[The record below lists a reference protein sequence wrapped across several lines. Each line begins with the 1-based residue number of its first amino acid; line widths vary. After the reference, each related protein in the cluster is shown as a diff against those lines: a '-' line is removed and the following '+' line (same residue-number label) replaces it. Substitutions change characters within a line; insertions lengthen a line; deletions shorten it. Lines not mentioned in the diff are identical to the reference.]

1 MASGENNKPSGP
13 RGGGG
18 RSLLP
23 GFIRDSFVRKFVIT
37 LLIVLL
43 VVGGVSAYAYA
54 QTTDQLAAD
63 AEAEYTGVAE
73 RDAGDITEWQS
84 ERSINV
90 QIASEFPL
98 LQTGDVEEIGTYLDG
113 EQERLPDDVES
124 IHLVDIDE
132 RQIIASSDG
141 ARDGTQINIRE
152 APWAWDESTSDLG
165 DDETYT
171 SEVIEIHGEPTV
183 AYVSPVP
190 DTDGDEVLVLTSS
203 LDGVVE
209 GFSSPSEDS
218 FTQVVNA
225 DGDVIAGELGLTE
238 LQRNLGSFE
247 PYTTDEDGNDVRP
260 AFLDHAL
267 EGNTGF
273 MDSTEKRGLDQD
285 YVTAYAPVETDG
297 ETELVVAVHVPTSHA
312 FALQS
317 DITTSMLALVLSTF
331 IGLGF
336 IGLTFGRGTVR
347 SINELS
353 TKAQALEDG
362 NLDEE
367 FEVKRTDEIG
377 NLFRAFGSMRDA
389 LREQIEDAETARLQA
404 EEAKTE
410 AEEMNRHL
418 ETKADEYSEVMQ
430 EAADGD
436 LTRRM
441 DADSESD
448 AMSEIATEFNEMLA
462 EIETT
467 VAELKTFAMEV
478 AAASQEVTASS
489 EEVRSA
495 SQQVTESIQEISDGA
510 ERQND
515 TLLSANTQLN
525 DLSTSVDKIAV
536 SSTEVAEI
544 AQKTAQTGR
553 EGQTAAQNALEGMR
567 EIENE
572 SEGTVEAMGR
582 LQNEIEQI
590 DELLEL
596 ITDIASQTNM
606 LALNA
611 NIEASRSV
619 SGDDSEGF
627 GVVAQEIK
635 ELASETKDA
644 AQSIEARLEQIQQ
657 ETDRTATEVQTTRS
671 QISRQTE
678 SVKDAAGALE
688 EIADYAEETNTGVQ
702 KINTATQEQ
711 ADATQQVVSVIDET
725 ATISEETTAE
735 SENVAAAAEQ
745 QTTALTE
752 MSRSA
757 SDLSSRASQ
766 LSTALD
772 RFGTTED
779 GGLGS
784 QSAADDGIET
794 SFQANDAGLET
805 SFQATEDGTES
816 ESGTADDGI
825 GLDLNMDAT
834 ESGQQSEPNGGIDT
848 ESTTGDTAL
857 DDIVAEIEA
866 DDGQSKETHEE
877 TVGFTTVSETDDA
890 GESDRSIGTTDDAT
904 AVESAATDDPAAE
917 AATDA
922 ADVDAQPMTEATETN
937 AQSSGAAE
945 TDAEPMPGAAEP
957 DVQSG
962 DTAETDAEPM
972 PGTTE
977 TDEEADDAT
986 ESDDESSDTS
996 EVDDVFSFGNDPSET
1011 ESTTDQDSP

>member
-1 MASGENNKPSGP
+1 MASGENNQPSGP

-84 ERSINV
+84 DRSGLV
-90 QIASEFPL
+90 QTVSEFPL
-98 LQTGDVEEIGTYLDG
+98 LQTGEVDEIGDYLDG

-124 IHLVDIDE
+124 IHLVDLDE
-132 RQIIASSDG
+132 QQPTIIASSDE

-152 APWAWDESTSDLG
+152 APWAWDGSASDLEDG
-165 DDETYT
+165 ETYA

-203 LDGVVE
+203 LDGVVD

-218 FTQVVNA
+218 FTQVVNSES
-225 DGDVIAGELGLTE
+225 DVIAGELGQTE

-260 AFLDHAL
+260 DFLDHAL
-267 EGNTGF
+267 DGNTGF

-285 YVTAYAPVETDG
+285 YVTAYAPVETDD
-297 ETELVVAVHVPTSHA
+297 EIELVVAVHVPTSHA

-336 IGLTFGRGTVR
+336 IGLAFGRGTVR

-448 AMSEIATEFNEMLA
+448 AMNEIATDFNEMLA

-510 ERQND
+510 ERQNSA
-515 TLLSANTQLN
+515 LLSANSQLN

-553 EGQTAAQNALEGMR
+553 EGQTAAQNAIEGMR
-567 EIENE
+567 EIESE
-572 SEGTVEAMGR
+572 SEDTVAAMER
-582 LQNEIEQI
+582 LQEEIAQI

-644 AQSIEARLEQIQQ
+644 AQSIEARLEQIQE

-671 QISRQTE
+671 QVSQQTE
-678 SVKDAAGALE
+678 SVKDAADALE

-702 KINTATQEQ
+702 EINTATQEQ

-772 RFGTTED
+772 RFGTDEEID
-779 GGLGS
+779 LGS
-784 QSAADDGIET
+784 ESAADDGIET
-794 SFQANDAGLET
+794 SFEAGETGLET
-805 SFQATEDGTES
+805 NFQATGDGA
-816 ESGTADDGI
+816 ESGPETADDGI
-825 GLDLNMDAT
+825 GLDLDTGAT
-834 ESGQQSEPNGGIDT
+834 EGGQQSESNGGIDT
-848 ESTTGDTAL
+848 ESTTGDAAL

-866 DDGQSKETHEE
+866 DDGQLDGTQDIDAAA
-877 TVGFTTVSETDDA
+877 VSEADDA
-890 GESDRSIGTTDDAT
+890 VDSDRSIGDPIETAEGGPAVESTATDDA
-904 AVESAATDDPAAE
+904 AGGSGTDP
-917 AATDA
+917 
-922 ADVDAQPMTEATETN
+922 
-937 AQSSGAAE
+937 
-945 TDAEPMPGAAEP
+945 EPMPGAAEP
-957 DVQSG
+957 DTQSVEAG
-962 DTAETDAEPM
+962 ETDPEPM
-972 PGTTE
+972 PGAADTGE
-977 TDEEADDAT
+977 QADDAT
-986 ESDDESSDTS
+986 ETDDEPSDTS
-996 EVDDVFSFGNDPSET
+996 EVDDVFSFGNGQSET